1 MFRAISVFAIAALST
16 QANAGSYI
24 TNLPLTLDEPLR
36 CFEVATSQ
44 EAYATMYR
52 QAVDALEK
60 GKGAVP
66 SNASPQYETT
76 IAAAKEARDAVDQ
89 LLVEITKLCQSAG
102 NNG

>member
-1 MFRAISVFAIAALST
+1 
-16 QANAGSYI
+16 
-24 TNLPLTLDEPLR
+24 
-36 CFEVATSQ
+36 
-44 EAYATMYR
+44 MYR

-60 GKGAVP
+60 GEGAVP